1 MVYEHV
7 CGGGFA
13 SEPIS
18 PSVLCE
24 GFGMLR
30 TLIADFKAA
39 GHNVTTTVDSRI
51 AMLNPPIEADYV
63 VPVSSSKEA
72 QANLQKISDEVD
84 AVYVI
89 APETDGVLGSL
100 VELVEQTNAA
110 SLNCS
115 ASAIEKVSN
124 KAGFHNLLKKRGVPT
139 PETLTFK
146 VFDNVAEIKQAIRGG
161 LNFPLIFKPSDGVS
175 CCGLSVVRN
184 EAQVAAAAN
193 KIKQESRS
201 KQFLVQELIAG
212 AAASVCLFSTGR
224 TAVAVSLNHQDVVI
238 ETPEACSSYGGG
250 SVPFDSP
257 LQAETFKM
265 AKEVVESFPNL
276 RGYVGVDFVLTEDA
290 AVVVEV
296 NPRLTTSY
304 VGLRAVANFNPAQ
317 AIITTVMKRKLPA
330 HIENCGYAYF
340 SKVNVPHPQGD
351 TLQKTYAMDDVVSPP
366 FPVSANATASAL
378 IASHGF
384 TLEETKSRFSEAKKR
399 VLNTINRGK
408 KR

>member
-13 SEPIS
+13 SEPIP

-24 GFGMLR
+24 GFGMLK

-51 AMLNPPIEADYV
+51 AMLNPPIEADCV
-63 VPVSSSKEA
+63 VPVSSSKEV

-100 VELVEQTNAA
+100 VELTEQTNAA

-139 PETLTFK
+139 PETLTFN
-146 VFDNVAEIKQAIRGG
+146 VLDNVAEIKKAIRGC

-184 EAQVAAAAN
+184 EAQVADAAN
-193 KIKQESRS
+193 KIKQESSS
-201 KQFLVQELIAG
+201 KQFLVQEVIAG

-224 TAVAVSLNHQDVVI
+224 KAVPVSLNHQDVVI
-238 ETPEACSSYGGG
+238 ETPEACSSYSGG

-257 LQAETFKM
+257 LQAETFEM
-265 AKEVVESFPNL
+265 AKEVVESFPDL
-276 RGYVGVDFVLTEDA
+276 WGYVGVDFVLTEDA
-290 AVVVEV
+290 AVVLEV

-317 AIITTVMKRKLPA
+317 AIITTVLKRKLPI

-340 SKVNVPHPQGD
+340 SKVKVPHPKVD
-351 TLQKTYAMDDVVSPP
+351 TLQKTYGMNDVVSPP

-378 IASHGF
+378 IASRGA
-384 TLEETKSRFSEAKKR
+384 TLEEAKSRFSEAKKR

-408 KR
+408 